1 MVLAIFLISVHR
13 IDLILHILI
22 ELNNHH
28 EFMLSLCWII
38 QKCAYQLAFSNSLMK
53 NPLILPLKLSDDGS
67 NLIIPRWNKLYFL
80 HMRMVILVF
89 IKGFYLNIFLLLT
102 ITVWQPIAWN
112 IRMMIHQ
119 SIPQQPIV
127 MYLSVL
133 VNRMKPTMQT
143 WMKHVL

>member
-53 NPLILPLKLSDDGS
+53 NPLILPLKLSDDGL
-67 NLIIPRWNKLYFL
+67 NLIIPRWNELYFL
-80 HMRMVILVF
+80 P
-89 IKGFYLNIFLLLT
+89 FLLPCFVNYAILYFHLGL
-102 ITVWQPIAWN
+102 
-112 IRMMIHQ
+112 HQ
-119 SIPQQPIV
+119 NSDTTMTPPYRHFATT
-127 MYLSVL
+127 MLSPC
-133 VNRMKPTMQT
+133 R
-143 WMKHVL
+143 H